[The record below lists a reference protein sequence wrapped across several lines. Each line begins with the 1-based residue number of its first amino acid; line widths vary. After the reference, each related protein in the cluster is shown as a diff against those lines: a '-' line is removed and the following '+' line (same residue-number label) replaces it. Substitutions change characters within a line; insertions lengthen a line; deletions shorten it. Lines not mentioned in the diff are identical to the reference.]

1 MEASAW
7 LLLIS
12 IAVLAVAIFF
22 HRRQGQFRG
31 IGLFGTSCPRCAA
44 PLPSVRKAT
53 SIRESLWGRMDVR
66 ELRLQDRQNTVGR
79 GIGNK
84 VKRKPTRG

>member
-1 MEASAW
+1 MSTVRRTFAQRSQGD
-7 LLLIS
+7 
-12 IAVLAVAIFF
+12 F
-22 HRRQGQFRG
+22 H
-31 IGLFGTSCPRCAA
+31 PRII
-44 PLPSVRKAT
+44 V
-53 SIRESLWGRMDVR
+53 GRMDVR